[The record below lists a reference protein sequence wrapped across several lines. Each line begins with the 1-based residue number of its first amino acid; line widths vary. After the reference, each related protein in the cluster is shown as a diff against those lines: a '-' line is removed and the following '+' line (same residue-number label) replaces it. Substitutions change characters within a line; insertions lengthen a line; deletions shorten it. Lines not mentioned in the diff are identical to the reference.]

1 LFKERDFLILLLL
14 AELSNLTFIEKKST
28 LVDVHNK
35 RSLLDIRRTLRVN
48 STSAE
53 EILWEEIRNKK
64 LNGLKFKRQHSIGNY
79 VVDFYCASKRLIIE
93 LDGEVHNTEEQ
104 KEKDQHR
111 DQNLTEMNFKILR
124 ISNSQVFNDIETV
137 KRLLLS

>member
-1 LFKERDFLILLLL
+1 M
-14 AELSNLTFIEKKST
+14 
-28 LVDVHNK
+28 
-35 RSLLDIRRTLRVN
+35 LDIRRILRVN

-64 LNGLKFKRQHSIGNY
+64 LNGLKFKRQHSIGNC
-79 VVDFYCASKRLIIE
+79 VVAFYCASKRLIIE

-111 DQNLTEMNFKILR
+111 DQNLKEMNFKILR
-124 ISNSQVFNDIETV
+124 ISNSQVLNDIETV

>member
-1 LFKERDFLILLLL
+1 MILLLL

>member
-1 LFKERDFLILLLL
+1 LILLLL

>member
-1 LFKERDFLILLLL
+1 MFKERDFLILLLL

>member
-1 LFKERDFLILLLL
+1 M
-14 AELSNLTFIEKKST
+14 
-28 LVDVHNK
+28 
-35 RSLLDIRRTLRVN
+35 LDIRRILRVN

-111 DQNLTEMNFKILR
+111 DQNLKEMNFKILR
-124 ISNSQVFNDIETV
+124 ISNSQVLNDIETV